1 MIKHTK
7 KVQRYKAAYSVIQMK
22 RNFVVVINLCLR
34 TTTHIVK
41 ILAAVV
47 KTKISIQL
55 VTHLRKLCHLTKK
68 RKWRKFLLL
77 LDEEDHMDTLQM
89 GLLL

>member
-55 VTHLRKLCHLTKK
+55 ITHLRKLCHLTKK
-68 RKWRKFLLL
+68 RKFLLL